1 MIAIQLEDCGNQ
13 IIKMAF
19 PLRHIAGEED
29 WSPARPSNLELQ
41 LHGEASRERMT
52 ED

>member
-1 MIAIQLEDCGNQ
+1 MIGIQPGDCGNQ
-13 IIKMAF
+13 IIKVAF
-19 PLRHIAGEED
+19 PLRYIPGEED

-41 LHGEASRERMT
+41 VHVETSRERTT

>member
-1 MIAIQLEDCGNQ
+1 MIVIQPGDCGNQ
-13 IIKMAF
+13 IIKVAF
-19 PLRHIAGEED
+19 PLGYIPGEED

-41 LHGEASRERMT
+41 LHVETSRERTT